1 MEQVSKIFMK
11 NLEKENLKTL
21 LSIIKENPSLD
32 IAHFTDQDNLLVEL
46 LNELCS
52 KENYRYQVNLLDTS
66 IEESMIQKYKSNF
79 TKVRLFHLQRKSYLI
94 QAKQYDFV
102 FVTATIDSSL
112 ESNFLKRLHQI
123 IRNAGQ
129 LIVFIKKEDY
139 VLRYRWIE
147 LLEEHNYVATN
158 TIDNLCNDYDIIIS
172 KKMHGWGK

>member
-1 MEQVSKIFMK
+1 MK
-11 NLEKENLKTL
+11 NLEKNKLKTL
-21 LSIIKENPSLD
+21 LSIIKDNPSLD
-32 IAHFTDQDNLLVEL
+32 IAHFTDQDNLLIEL
-46 LNELCS
+46 LNEYC
-52 KENYRYQVNLLDTS
+52 KQRGYNYQINLINNS
-66 IEESMIQKYKSNF
+66 IEELMSQKYKSNL
-79 TKVRLFHLQRKSYLI
+79 TQVRAFHLQRKSYLI

-102 FVTATIDSSL
+102 FITANIEIDM

-139 VLRYRWIE
+139 TLRYRWIE

-158 TIDNLCNDYDIIIS
+158 TIDNLCNDYDIVIT

>member
-1 MEQVSKIFMK
+1 MK
-11 NLEKENLKTL
+11 NLEKEKLKTL

-46 LNELCS
+46 LNDYCS
-52 KENYRYQVNLLDTS
+52 QKNYGYQLNLLDNS
-66 IEESMIQKYKSNF
+66 IEELMSKKYKSSS
-79 TKVRLFHLQRKSYLI
+79 TSIRVFHLQRKSYLI

-102 FVTATIDSSL
+102 FITADIEPDM
-112 ESNFLKRLHQI
+112 ESDFLKRLHQI

-139 VLRYRWIE
+139 TLRYRWIE
-147 LLEEHNYVATN
+147 LLEEHNYVATS
-158 TIDNLCNDYDIIIS
+158 TINNLCNDYDIVIT